1 LHFGLSLCKLGARGF
16 IQCFPEGI
24 ESGFVLG
31 MVTVHAVKS
40 GLARCATGEGMQK
53 NTTLE
58 IFSQTDTGRVRS
70 NNEDAV
76 WVNLSCGSVILADGM
91 GGYNA
96 GEVASHMATGILGR
110 QLEKAGAKRAE
121 HPTLVAELSLT
132 QAALKIGIAEANRAI
147 FSAGKARQ
155 DYAGMGTT
163 IVAGVFQGNF
173 LTVAHVGDSRLY
185 RWRNQRLEQI
195 TRDHSWLEEQ
205 IASGLMTREQALGSR
220 NKNLVTRAVGVEQSV
235 SPEITHHEI
244 ADDDIY
250 LFCSDGLNDMLHDQ
264 AIEATLRALSAN
276 LDLCGLQLIQSANEN
291 GGRDNVSV
299 ILVRVIPAKPALFAY
314 PLLWW
319 RQFLNRI

>member
-1 LHFGLSLCKLGARGF
+1 
-16 IQCFPEGI
+16 
-24 ESGFVLG
+24 
-31 MVTVHAVKS
+31 
-40 GLARCATGEGMQK
+40 MQK
-53 NTTLE
+53 NTALE
-58 IFSQTDTGRVRS
+58 IFAQTDTGRVRS

-96 GEVASHMATGILGR
+96 GEVASRMVTEILGR
-110 QLEKAGAKRAE
+110 QLEKADAKRAAQ
-121 HPTLVAELSLT
+121 PALAAALSLT
-132 QAALKIGIAEANRAI
+132 QAALKVGIAEANRAI
-147 FSAGKARQ
+147 FSAGQARP

-163 IVAGVFQGNF
+163 VVAGVFQGNF

-185 RWRNQRLEQI
+185 RWRNQHLEQI

-205 IASGLMTREQALGSR
+205 IASGIMTREQALGSR
-220 NKNLVTRAVGVEQSV
+220 NKNLVTRAVGVEQNV
-235 SPEITHHEI
+235 SPEIVRYEI

-276 LDLCGLQLIQSANEN
+276 LDLCGLQLIQSANES

-299 ILVRVIPAKPALFAY
+299 ILVRVIPPKPTLFAY
-314 PLLWW
+314 PMRWW
-319 RQFLNRI
+319 RQLLDRV